1 MGQVLAENRGKT
13 MIKTGKGLWTAG
25 LLLAAGAMVLTAGV
39 AEARKRH
46 HRNTDTTA
54 ADAPAT
60 GAAPYIGT
68 WAKTADAC
76 KADAGT
82 DKAPFVLK
90 AKRLMQFETDCGLSS
105 IKNAGKLW
113 TANAVCK
120 VQGDKQRHSLVLTV
134 DGDTMEFGWD
144 SPKGEKLVRCK

>member
-1 MGQVLAENRGKT
+1 
-13 MIKTGKGLWTAG
+13 MIKFGKGLQTAG
-25 LLLAAGAMVLTAGV
+25 LLLAVGALVLTAGV

-46 HRNTDTTA
+46 HRASSDTTA
-54 ADAPAT
+54 ADAPST
-60 GAAPYIGT
+60 VTAPYIGS

-76 KADAGT
+76 KEPTSSA
-82 DKAPFVLK
+82 KAPVVLK
-90 AKRLMQFETDCGLSS
+90 AKRYMQFETDCGLSS

-134 DGDTMEFGWD
+134 DGDSMEFGWD
-144 SPKGEKLVRCK
+144 SPKGDKLVRCK